1 MVARPR
7 ADIQGS
13 GERGRSNDVL
23 GSVRVG
29 ALGLTASSANSVDFP
44 WFATFRGRA
53 GFLADPSLLLYVTG
67 GLAVGEVEFT
77 TQPTLTGQFF
87 DGNTPIGAPIT
98 AVGPSDRIARRGWAG
113 PRALVWRRSLLR
125 TGRRSWNTC
134 TWISGPRH
142 ILGGPPMPCPSA
154 FTITSSAPV
163 SIINS
168 RRVQSSPDTDIDEL
182 I

>member
-1 MVARPR
+1 MVAWPR
-7 ADIQGS
+7 SRYQGS

-67 GLAVGEVEFT
+67 GLAVGEVKST

-87 DGNTPIGAPIT
+87 DGNTAIGAPIT
-98 AVGPSDRIARRGWAG
+98 AVGPSVSDSQTRVNACRAGGDRRPGW
-113 PRALVWRRSLLR
+113 
-125 TGRRSWNTC
+125 
-134 TWISGPRH
+134 
-142 ILGGPPMPCPSA
+142 
-154 FTITSSAPV
+154 
-163 SIINS
+163 
-168 RRVQSSPDTDIDEL
+168 
-182 I
+182 